1 MQQIEIEKLRPAP
14 LAAILQPEHRSDVYD
29 THCTLDTRA
38 RYQLVAPSGKGKS
51 TLLHILFGLRRDYDG
66 TVRFDER
73 DIRRFSPAHWARL
86 RRDQL
91 GMVFQDLR
99 LLPQLTAS
107 ENVRAKWVLDKDMP
121 ESALLQWA
129 EALDVAEL
137 WHQPAATLSYGQQQR
152 VAILRAL
159 SGKFRFLLLDEPFS
173 HLDPELTRRAQELIE
188 KRCDQLEAGLLVTS
202 LTTHPAFEDCLILE
216 A

>member
-1 MQQIEIEKLRPAP
+1 MRRITIERLRPAP
-14 LAAILQPEHRSDVYD
+14 LETHLSADHQSDVYD
-29 THCTLDTRA
+29 THCTLDTHA
-38 RYQLVAPSGKGKS
+38 RYQLVAPSGKGKT
-51 TLLHILFGLRRDYDG
+51 TLLHILFGLRHDYSG
-66 TVRFDER
+66 TVCFDGC
-73 DIRRFSPAHWARL
+73 DIRSLSPARWAHL

-107 ENVRAKWVLDKDMP
+107 ENVRAKWVMDKDVP
-121 ESALLQWA
+121 EAVLRRWA
-129 EALDVAEL
+129 EALDLAEL

-173 HLDPELTRRAQELIE
+173 HLDPELTMRAQALIE
-188 KRCDQLEAGLLVTS
+188 QRCAQLEAGLLMTS
-202 LTTHPAFEDCLILE
+202 LTAQPAYNGCCILE